1 VIDRCVITALLKSVI
16 HTNLPARLQSY
27 NLSLQLLHLLFLFM
41 GFLFLFSSQLST
53 ESFKLSSFIL
63 ETGDKKNFVFA
74 VNQIILSRWVKALM
88 EKHLKLVILPAK

>member
-1 VIDRCVITALLKSVI
+1 
-16 HTNLPARLQSY
+16 
-27 NLSLQLLHLLFLFM
+27 
-41 GFLFLFSSQLST
+41 
-53 ESFKLSSFIL
+53 LSSFIL